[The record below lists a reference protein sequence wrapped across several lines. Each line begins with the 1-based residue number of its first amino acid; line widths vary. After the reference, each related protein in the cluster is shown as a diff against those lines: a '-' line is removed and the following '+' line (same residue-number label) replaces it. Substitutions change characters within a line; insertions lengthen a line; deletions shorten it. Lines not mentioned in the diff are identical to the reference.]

1 MQTAGIYIHIPFCRK
16 KCLYCDFYSIPN
28 ADDLI
33 QPFIDALCIEIEQ
46 CNIDISDWHFDT
58 CFIGGGTPSILHP
71 NQLEQLLTALEKHFN
86 IHHFSEFTIE
96 VNPGEI
102 SENALNQFR
111 SLGINRLSL
120 GIQSLNSNNLKT
132 LDRIHTPEQAIQSIE
147 LAKKIGFDNI
157 SCDLIYGIPNQSI
170 QSWKET
176 LKTVIKLQPEHL
188 SAYELTVEPKTPLY
202 SMVASNKIQMPSDLS
217 ILKKSQLTHN
227 LLNENGYDKYEVSNY
242 SIPGKKCVHNLHY
255 WRIEPYLGLGP
266 SAHSFDGT
274 QRYSNLSDLYL
285 YIDNLQN
292 NKSVQNHQE
301 TLTEIQLTNEKIGF
315 GLRMKEGIN
324 LNSFSKS
331 QQEQITISL
340 SITQDKWPGCI
351 QICDGQI
358 SLTEK
363 GIIFADTIAVDLFIN

>member
-1 MQTAGIYIHIPFCRK
+1 VQTAGIYIHIPFCRK

-274 QRYSNLSDLYL
+274 QRYSNLIDLHL

>member
-96 VNPGEI
+96 ANPGEI

-274 QRYSNLSDLYL
+274 QRYSNLIDLHL

>member
-1 MQTAGIYIHIPFCRK
+1 VQTAGIYIHIPFCRK

-96 VNPGEI
+96 ANPGEI

-274 QRYSNLSDLYL
+274 QRYSNLIDLHL

>member
-33 QPFIDALCIEIEQ
+33 QPFIDALCIEIKQ

-274 QRYSNLSDLYL
+274 QRYSNLIDLHL

>member
-33 QPFIDALCIEIEQ
+33 QPFIDALCIEIKQ

-96 VNPGEI
+96 ANPGEI

-274 QRYSNLSDLYL
+274 QRYSNLIDLHL

>member
-96 VNPGEI
+96 ANPGEI

-120 GIQSLNSNNLKT
+120 GIQSLNSNDLKI

-274 QRYSNLSDLYL
+274 QRYSNLIDLHL

>member
-1 MQTAGIYIHIPFCRK
+1 VQTAGIYIHIPFCRK

>member
-274 QRYSNLSDLYL
+274 QRYSNLIDLHL

>member
-1 MQTAGIYIHIPFCRK
+1 VQTAGIYIHIPFCRK

-120 GIQSLNSNNLKT
+120 GIQSLNSNDLKI

-274 QRYSNLSDLYL
+274 QRYSNLIDLHL